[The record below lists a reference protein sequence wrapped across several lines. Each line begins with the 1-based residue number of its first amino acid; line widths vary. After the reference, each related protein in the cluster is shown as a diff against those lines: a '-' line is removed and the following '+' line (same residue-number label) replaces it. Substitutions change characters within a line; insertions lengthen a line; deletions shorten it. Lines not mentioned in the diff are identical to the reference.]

1 MDPFFLLDK
10 EKIDADESKFE
21 KEVWKAKHL
30 GILALGAGEE
40 VRFPQSGWSAV
51 HKLIHSA
58 ISSQQLFTEYRNT
71 MMN

>member
-30 GILALGAGEE
+30 GILALIILAWINHFI
-40 VRFPQSGWSAV
+40 RDYKKDNIQFC
-51 HKLIHSA
+51 HSLH
-58 ISSQQLFTEYRNT
+58 IIVIIL
-71 MMN
+71 